1 METIRQK
8 QISALIQ
15 REFSNILRE
24 QGTYLYADAM
34 VTVTR
39 VRMTPDMGMARIYLS
54 IFRTEDRDAVL
65 LTLNVEKF
73 KLRHALSMRIRNQLR
88 KMPDIEMFID
98 DTLDEVQ
105 KLDKLFDDIKKMDE
119 ELGIVKDK
127 NEE

>member
-1 METIRQK
+1 
-8 QISALIQ
+8 
-15 REFSNILRE
+15 
-24 QGTYLYADAM
+24 M

-98 DTLDEVQ
+98 DTLEHC
-105 KLDKLFDDIKKMDE
+105 
-119 ELGIVKDK
+119 LGCC
-127 NEE
+127 

>member
-54 IFRTEDRDAVL
+54 IFNSDNREEVL
-65 LTLNVEKF
+65 LAMNVEKF
-73 KLRHALSMRIRNQLR
+73 KLRHALSLRIRNQMR

-119 ELGIVKDK
+119 ELGIVKDGDS
-127 NEE
+127 E